1 MRERSSR
8 VKGEWLQGLLLPQI
22 ADLSEKSILRCRPAV
37 IREPISPRNSTH
49 SGMSNSDQTGEPY

>member
-37 IREPISPRNSTH
+37 ISGADLTRNSTH
-49 SGMSNSDQTGEPY
+49 SG